1 MEENGPFHIVKFI
14 RFNRLEIM
22 EETEHRMTEVTD
34 VAAIIISA
42 VSEITLENLLKA
54 VKKVTTSHLRVSK
67 DDFHL

>member
-1 MEENGPFHIVKFI
+1 MEENGPFQIVKFI
-14 RFNRLEIM
+14 MSNRLEIM

-34 VAAIIISA
+34 VVAIIISA